1 MDVPGGRAY
10 GEEEELDPAVE
21 WRQAGD
27 DQDVVE
33 LRLPGFRKEHVR
45 VQVDNYGVL
54 RVTGGRPARG
64 GRWIRFTKDLRLPD
78 NCDADGVRARFEDEK
93 LLISLPIVPGAVAGG
108 EAESAHTPTPSP
120 PEPLPRPA
128 LLPPPSSV
136 PPPPRLPPPPGKP
149 SFFEPKIRPP
159 PVPPPRAPS
168 SRSRPLPPFPAEPPT
183 VFEPKPPPVEKPTA
197 FEPKV
202 RPPPPPSP
210 PPISR
215 PPPPFSSKPPS
226 FFEPKVPPPP
236 PPPPAPKLRPP
247 PPISRP
253 LPPFPSKPPS
263 FFEPKE
269 PPPPPPQEPAPA
281 PLPSRPPPPPPPRE
295 RARLPSFPRPPPPPP
310 PAKPTFFDP
319 KLWLPWRHSDH
330 ARDTPP
336 EPTLTKPATTT
347 EQKPWA
353 PAIVPGPRTADPEH
367 GPPPLPPPKQSTATL
382 LQPKSPP
389 LSDIPIGVSSPSPPP
404 PPPPPPRPPSHRL
417 PEAKARTKKKHR
429 KVQDE
434 DGKVR
439 LPLLE
444 EMKRQ
449 EEKKMEGKKAM
460 EAANC
465 GRQPAKHDNMEVSPK
480 LLPASEDPGTPPTTE
495 LVTNMAAAVVVLVG
509 IALSVWRTMS
519 SS

>member
-27 DQDVVE
+27 DQDLVE

-108 EAESAHTPTPSP
+108 EAVPTPPPSP

-128 LLPPPSSV
+128 LQPPPFSV

-149 SFFEPKIRPP
+149 SFFEPKIRP

-197 FEPKV
+197 FEPKL

-215 PPPPFSSKPPS
+215 PLPPFSSKPPS

-269 PPPPPPQEPAPA
+269 PPPPPPQEPAPV
-281 PLPSRPPPPPPPRE
+281 PLPSRPPPPPPPPE
-295 RARLPSFPRPPPPPP
+295 RARLPSFQPPPPPP
-310 PAKPTFFDP
+310 PPPPPVKPTFFDP

-336 EPTLTKPATTT
+336 EPTLTKPAATT
-347 EQKPWA
+347 ERKPWA
-353 PAIVPGPRTADPEH
+353 PPAIVPGPRTAEPEP
-367 GPPPLPPPKQSTATL
+367 GPPPLPPPKQSTGTL

-404 PPPPPPRPPSHRL
+404 PPLRPPSHRL
-417 PEAKARTKKKHR
+417 PETKARTKKKHR

-444 EMKRQ
+444 EMTKQ
-449 EEKKMEGKKAM
+449 EEKKMEGKKAR
-460 EAANC
+460 EAANG
-465 GRQPAKHDNMEVSPK
+465 GRQPAEHENMEVSPK
-480 LLPASEDPGTPPTTE
+480 LLPASEDPGTTPATE

-509 IALSVWRTMS
+509 IVLSVWRTMS